1 MCLRIYFLYESNPV
15 WPLLKTNAIL
25 TNHIG
30 KISIIFYENVYVDV
44 DHEGVEP
51 SSS

>member
-1 MCLRIYFLYESNPV
+1 MYLLPLRIKSSMALV
-15 WPLLKTNAIL
+15 KTNAIL

-30 KISIIFYENVYVDV
+30 NSFLYYEKNVYVDV
-44 DHEGVEP
+44 DHEGFEP